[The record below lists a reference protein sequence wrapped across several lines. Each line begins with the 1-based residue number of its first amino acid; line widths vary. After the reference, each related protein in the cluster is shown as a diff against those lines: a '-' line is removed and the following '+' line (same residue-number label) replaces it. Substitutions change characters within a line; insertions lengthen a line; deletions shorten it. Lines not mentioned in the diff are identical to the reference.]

1 MHTIQKCYKKHY
13 LISCANC
20 NSMFHTPMKDLKFEK
35 HRISPTEKIWRS
47 KTLVKCPGCESER
60 AGAASRWYWL
70 PSRKPKT
77 LHSLY
82 ERDIS
87 CNFGRITHM
96 QLYAPGKNYLFFSSS
111 TVGHVRGTFL
121 SEDSHFRIEL
131 STHCDR
137 HESAYVLK
145 PFQILIASKSLIM
158 YRLADVCLTESKPF
172 VFMNIDEN
180 YALLSRS
187 CDFTARVTY
196 LDPIFAFA
204 GK

>member
-1 MHTIQKCYKKHY
+1 MHTVQKCYKKHY
-13 LISCANC
+13 LINCAKC
-20 NSMFHTPMKDLKFEK
+20 NSMFHAPMKDLKFEK
-35 HRISPTEKIWRS
+35 HRVSPTEKIWRS

-60 AGAASRWYWL
+60 PSVASRWHWI

-87 CNFGRITHM
+87 CDFGRITHM
-96 QLYAPGKNYLFFSSS
+96 QLYAPGRNYLFFSSANI
-111 TVGHVRGTFL
+111 GHVRGTFL
-121 SEDSHFRIEL
+121 SVDSHFRVEL
-131 STHCDR
+131 SAQCNR
-137 HESAYVLK
+137 HENTYTLK
-145 PFQILIASKSLIM
+145 PFQILISSKTLIM
-158 YRLADVCLTESKPF
+158 CRLSDVCLSEPRPF
-172 VFMNIDEN
+172 VFLNADEN